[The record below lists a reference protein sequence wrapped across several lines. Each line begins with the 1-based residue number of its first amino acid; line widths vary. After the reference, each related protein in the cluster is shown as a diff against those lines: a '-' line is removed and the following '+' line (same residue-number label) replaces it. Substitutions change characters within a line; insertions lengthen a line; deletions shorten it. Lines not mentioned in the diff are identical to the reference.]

1 MKYNVMN
8 SFYTIF
14 FMCHIGLSQSPELLF
29 ERGNQLYNDGE
40 FELAIME
47 FNKILENNLHSSE
60 LYFNMGNSY
69 YKLNDIANSNFYFE
83 KSLLLSPN
91 DIGILKNLSFAKNM
105 ILDDIEEL
113 PKTQFQNN
121 INYLVSLFSIRVWSF
136 ILISLMLSFFISSI
150 LYLFSNNPIYK
161 RAYFSLSFFLIIISF
176 LTSNLIWKESK
187 KINEQKNGIIFS
199 KELSVFSEPNLRDEE
214 IFTLHEGTKVEL
226 MDKLKGW
233 NKIRLRNGSE
243 GWVVENNIKP
253 L

>member
-1 MKYNVMN
+1 
-8 SFYTIF
+8 
-14 FMCHIGLSQSPELLF
+14 
-29 ERGNQLYNDGE
+29 
-40 FELAIME
+40 
-47 FNKILENNLHSSE
+47 
-60 LYFNMGNSY
+60 
-69 YKLNDIANSNFYFE
+69 
-83 KSLLLSPN
+83 
-91 DIGILKNLSFAKNM
+91 M

-199 KELSVFSEPNLRDEE
+199 KELSVFSEPNIRDEE